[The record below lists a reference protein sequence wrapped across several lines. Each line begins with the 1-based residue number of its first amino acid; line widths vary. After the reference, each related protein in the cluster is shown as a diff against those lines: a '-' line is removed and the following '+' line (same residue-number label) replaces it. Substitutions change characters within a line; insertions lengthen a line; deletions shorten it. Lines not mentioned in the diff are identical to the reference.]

1 MSDYSSSQGAD
12 FAASVETKQASPVGN
27 MVRKTLYRV
36 EAFPPLDIPSVK
48 WILGGLYNEVEREI
62 QDILVQRGGDQ
73 MVPVGELVKLLG
85 DKATRSMKELLFSRP
100 LWVEEAP
107 NLVVMAGLTDSL
119 NKHFLASAYTA
130 AWYVGIVSGT
140 PTFAE
145 GNTMASHAGWFEIA
159 PYAGA
164 RPTLTLGTV
173 VSGSVDNS
181 SSRASYTITA
191 ATMVVGGAFL
201 VTLPTA
207 SQTSG
212 TLYGGAAF
220 TGGNRTVAS
229 GDTLNVTTTLSA
241 TAS

>member
-1 MSDYSSSQGAD
+1 MSDYPSSLGARFD
-12 FAASVETKQASPVGN
+12 ASVERPVSTPIGA
-27 MVRKTLYRV
+27 MGRKTLYRL
-36 EAFPPLDIPSVK
+36 EAFPPADLPTLQAVLGPDLYAAQEQAILDLCVPYQGEQRVP
-48 WILGGLYNEVEREI
+48 LGA
-62 QDILVQRGGDQ
+62 LVQELGSVLTQDQ
-73 MVPVGELVKLLG
+73 IAMLH
-85 DKATRSMKELLFSRP
+85 SRP
-100 LWVEEAP
+100 LWVEECP

-119 NKHFLASAYTA
+119 DRHFKSSAFTS
-130 AWYVGIVSGT
+130 AWYVGLTSGT

-145 GNTMASHAGWFEIA
+145 GNTMASHSGWFEVA

-181 SSRASYTITA
+181 ASKAAYTIN

-207 SQTSG
+207 GQTSG

-220 TGGNRTVAS
+220 SGGNRSVAS
-229 GDTLNVTTTLSA
+229 GDTLNVTVTLTA
-241 TAS
+241 TAV

>member
-1 MSDYSSSQGAD
+1 MFHNRNSSASFD
-12 FAASVETKQASPVGN
+12 ASVQTEKALPVG
-27 MVRKTLYRV
+27 MMARKTIYRV
-36 EAFPPLDIPSVK
+36 ENFPPVDLPSLK
-48 WILGGLYNEVEREI
+48 SIIGSKLFAEHEEDFNEV
-62 QDILVQRGGDQ
+62 LVQRDNKWQVPLGSVSHILGNKLTEQ
-73 MVPVGELVKLLG
+73 MRMVLY
-85 DKATRSMKELLFSRP
+85 SRP
-100 LWVEEAP
+100 LWIEEAP
-107 NLVVMAGLTDSL
+107 NLVVMAGLTDSID
-119 NKHFLASAYTA
+119 KHFKGSSYTA
-130 AWYVGIVSGT
+130 AWYVGLVSGT

-145 GNTMASHAGWFEIA
+145 GNTMDSHAGWFEVA

-181 SSRASYTITA
+181 ANKAAYTIN

-220 TGGNRTVAS
+220 TGGNRSVAS

-241 TAS
+241 TAA